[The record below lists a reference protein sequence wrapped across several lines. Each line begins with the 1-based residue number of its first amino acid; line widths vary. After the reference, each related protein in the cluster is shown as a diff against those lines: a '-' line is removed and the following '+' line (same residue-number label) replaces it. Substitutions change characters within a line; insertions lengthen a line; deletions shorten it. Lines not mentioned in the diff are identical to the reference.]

1 VDVQSCCCTEAT
13 GCNVRR
19 PQARISAHSELLSL
33 SLSGQYVSSVY
44 QGGWYEHNS
53 MVLSSEML
61 SLSDESL
68 SGQRVLLAGRGG
80 WYEHNSVVPSPETP
94 SVGDGFLSGEYVL

>member
-1 VDVQSCCCTEAT
+1 
-13 GCNVRR
+13 
-19 PQARISAHSELLSL
+19 
-33 SLSGQYVSSVY
+33 
-44 QGGWYEHNS
+44 